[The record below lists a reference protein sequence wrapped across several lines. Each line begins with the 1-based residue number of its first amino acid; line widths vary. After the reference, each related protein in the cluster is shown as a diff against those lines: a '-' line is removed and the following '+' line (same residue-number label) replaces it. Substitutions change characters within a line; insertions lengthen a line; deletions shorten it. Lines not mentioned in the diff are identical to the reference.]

1 MKKKYVDQL
10 DKHGREYVG
19 LVTDGVKN
27 MHTLISDLLEY
38 SQVARSET
46 GKELVDLNEIVN
58 QVVQSLDSQI
68 SEADAEVEVAV
79 LPHLEASRTAMTQLF
94 QNLISNA
101 IKFKQDGV
109 DPRVKIEYWTEGK
122 NHVFSVEDNGIG
134 ISPRYFEKVF
144 MAFHRLHTKEKY
156 QGTGI
161 GLAICQKIVLNLNG
175 KIWVESTPGQG
186 SRFFFSLPV
195 SQSGI

>member
-1 MKKKYVDQL
+1 
-10 DKHGREYVG
+10 
-19 LVTDGVKN
+19 
-27 MHTLISDLLEY
+27 
-38 SQVARSET
+38 
-46 GKELVDLNEIVN
+46 
-58 QVVQSLDSQI
+58 
-68 SEADAEVEVAV
+68 
-79 LPHLEASRTAMTQLF
+79 SRTAMTQLF

-175 KIWVESTPGQG
+175 KI
-186 SRFFFSLPV
+186 
-195 SQSGI
+195 